1 MNTSKG
7 GIKRLLA
14 VIIPLLVIIFV
25 FFGSIANYIVDY
37 QWFKELNYTEVF
49 FKKLLTQIKFFVPT
63 MIGLFILI
71 YTFIRSINAHSAK
84 RSGAILSI
92 EEKRLRSRV
101 MIIISIGTSLLLSIL
116 FVNQIWYD
124 FLIFINKNNFNIA
137 DPVFSK
143 DIGFYI
149 FTLPFLDK
157 VYSFLLGLV
166 MILALITVAYNL
178 LFGLTAKQPPRA
190 IHEENVT
197 NLFTPKAVY
206 TNILEAAYKQLAI
219 LGAAFFTILA
229 FGFYLRTFQL
239 LYSSRGIA
247 YGAGYTD
254 IRVSLPS
261 YYVYAAISLLSA
273 VLILF
278 SSIKKKVRFA
288 AFGPIL
294 LIVAIVGSG
303 LISGTV
309 QNVIVTPNELSKEE
323 QYLQHNIDYTN
334 YAYGLDKV
342 AIKQFDVAQ
351 NLTRKDIDNNK
362 ITIGNIP
369 VNDYK
374 PAKDIYNQI
383 QGLKTYYAFN
393 DLDIDRYMIDGVY
406 RQVFTSARE
415 LKGENIPKQSGEAS
429 ASWINK
435 YLKYTHGYGVV
446 MSPVNEVT
454 PSGQPRLLI
463 KDMPINS
470 AIDIK
475 VDRPQIYFGEKTSGF
490 VIVNSREKEFDYPT
504 SDINIESE
512 YTGKGGIKLNFLNKI
527 LFAVREGNMN
537 FLLSQDITAN
547 SKVIINRDIITRVQ
561 KIAPFLI
568 FDEDPYV
575 VTSEGKLYW
584 IIDAFTTSNRYPY
597 SEPINEQTTTN
608 YIRNSVKVVI
618 DAYDG
623 TVDFYIA
630 DKNDPLAQTYSN
642 VFKTLF
648 KPLDEMPADLRS
660 HIRYP
665 QTMFDIQSNIYKKY
679 HIKQARELYNKS
691 DIWDIAT
698 QIYGSTG
705 AEAQVVESTYLIMKL
720 PDTEKEEFL
729 LMIPYTPQS
738 KTNMISWL
746 AVKNDGENYGQM
758 ILYRFPSGK
767 TIEGPMQV
775 EGIVSQD
782 VAYSNTMNLLTTGGN
797 AQIIRGNMMVIPI
810 EDSVLYVE
818 PIYVRANNATA
829 LPEVKKV
836 ILFYKNQVVLEDTLE
851 KGLNKMFPLPNG
863 GTPKPQPQ
871 DPVETG
877 TDTSAQLIIRANTI
891 FAEAQNALKAGNWT
905 EYGSK
910 ITELEGIL
918 EKLNQMSGAAAKP
931 EAPVTPLV
939 PIVQ

>member
-1 MNTSKG
+1 MNTSKN
-7 GIKRLLA
+7 GIRKLLA
-14 VIIPLLVIIFV
+14 IIIPLLVIILV
-25 FFGSIANYIVDY
+25 FFSSIASYILDY

-49 FKKLLTQIKFFVPT
+49 FKKLLTQVKFLVPT
-63 MIGLFILI
+63 MIVLFTLF
-71 YTFIRSINAHSAK
+71 YTFIRSINAHSVK
-84 RSGAILSI
+84 KSGAILSI
-92 EEKRLRSRV
+92 EEKRLRSKV
-101 MIIISIGTSLLLSIL
+101 MIIISIGTSLLLSIV

-124 FLIFINKNNFNIA
+124 FLIFINKSTFNIA

-157 VYSFLLGLV
+157 IYSFLLGLV

-178 LFGLTAKQPPRA
+178 AFGLTTKQPRK
-190 IHEENVT
+190 EMFDENVT
-197 NLFTPKAVY
+197 NLFTPKVAY
-206 TNILEAAYKQLAI
+206 TNIIEAAYKQLAI
-219 LGAAFFTILA
+219 LGAAFFMILA

-239 LYSSRGIA
+239 LYASRGIA

-261 YYVYAAISLLSA
+261 YYIYAAISILSA
-273 VLILF
+273 ILILF
-278 SSIKKKVRFA
+278 SSVKKKIRFA
-288 AFGPIL
+288 ALGPML

-303 LISGTV
+303 LISTIV

-323 QYLQHNIDYTN
+323 KYLQHNIDYTN

-342 AIKQFDVAQ
+342 TIKQFEVAQ
-351 NLTRKDIDNNK
+351 NLTREDIDKNDV
-362 ITIGNIP
+362 TISNIP
-369 VNDYK
+369 VNDYR

-383 QGLKTYYAFN
+383 QGLKTYYTFN
-393 DLDIDRYMIDGVY
+393 DLDIDRYMIDGIY
-406 RQVFTSARE
+406 RQVFISARE
-415 LKGENIPKQSGEAS
+415 LKVENIPKQSGEIA

-435 YLKYTHGYGVV
+435 YLKYTHGYGIA

-454 PSGQPRLLI
+454 FSGQPRLFI
-463 KDMPINS
+463 KDMPIES
-470 AIDIK
+470 EIDIK

-490 VIVNSREKEFDYPT
+490 VIVNTREKEFDYPT
-504 SDINIESE
+504 SDLNVESE
-512 YTGKGGIKLNFLNKI
+512 YAGNGGIKLNFLNKI

-537 FLLSQDITAN
+537 FLLSQDITPN
-547 SKVIINRDIITRVQ
+547 SKVIINRDIMTRVQ
-561 KIAPFLI
+561 KIAPFLV

-597 SEPINEQTTTN
+597 SEPISEQTSTN

-630 DKNDPLAQTYSN
+630 DKEDPLAKTYSN
-642 VFKTLF
+642 IFKTLF
-648 KPLDEMPADLRS
+648 KSLEEMPADLRS

-679 HIKQARELYNKS
+679 HIKEARELYNKS

-698 QIYGSTG
+698 QIYGSAG
-705 AEAQVVESTYLIMKL
+705 AEAQTVESTYLIMRL
-720 PDTEKEEFL
+720 PDAQKEEFL
-729 LMIPYTPQS
+729 LMVPYTPQS

-746 AVKNDGENYGQM
+746 AVKNDGEDYGEM

-767 TIEGPMQV
+767 TVEGPMQV

-782 VAYSNTMNLLTTGGN
+782 VTYSNTMNLLTTGGN
-797 AQIIRGNMMVIPI
+797 AQIVRGNMMVIPV

-818 PIYVRANNATA
+818 PIYVRASNATS
-829 LPEVKKV
+829 LPELKKV
-836 ILFYKNQVVLEDTLE
+836 ILFYENQVILEDTLE
-851 KGLNKMFPLPNG
+851 KGLARMFPQPNG
-863 GTPKPQPQ
+863 NTSKPQPQ
-871 DPVETG
+871 NPIETG

-891 FAEAQNALKAGNWT
+891 FTEAQNALKAGNWA
-905 EYGSK
+905 EYGNK
-910 ITELEGIL
+910 VNELEGIL
-918 EKLNQMSGAAAKP
+918 QKLNEMSGLETKP
-931 EAPVTPLV
+931 EV
-939 PIVQ
+939 PEAQQ